1 MFKAILFD
9 LDGTLLNIDMEI
21 FLQYYFMEMISA
33 VKDAGY
39 QEGKKMV
46 EQVFAST
53 GLMINDLSPAV
64 LNEEVFM
71 GDFLPKCK
79 YPEDDVRRFFDH
91 FYEHH
96 FPLLKVH
103 CRPFPGI
110 PEMMQSLFRSGF
122 KVVIA
127 TNPVFPRSAIQQR
140 LEWAGIGDF
149 PYTLITSYEEMH
161 FCKPH
166 IAYYEEISSRIGV
179 APNDC
184 IMVGNDV
191 DEDLPAGLIGMKTFL
206 VEDMLIDKG
215 QSGLVPDWRG
225 KISDM
230 ISFMKKLS

>member
-21 FLQYYFMEMISA
+21 FLQYYFSEMISA
-33 VKDAGY
+33 AQEAGY
-39 QEGKKMV
+39 QDGKKMV
-46 EQVFAST
+46 EQVFNST
-53 GLMINDLSPAV
+53 GLMVNNLSSAV

-71 GDFLPKCK
+71 GDFLPRCK
-79 YPEDDVRRFFDH
+79 YPETEVRGFFDN

-96 FPLLKVH
+96 FPLLQVH
-103 CRPFPGI
+103 CHPFPDI

-140 LEWAGIGDF
+140 LKWAGIGDF
-149 PYTLITSYEEMH
+149 PYTFITSYEEMH

-166 IAYYEEISSRIGV
+166 IEYYEEISSRIGV

-215 QSGLVPDWRG
+215 QSGLIPDWRG

-230 ISFMKKLS
+230 INFMKKLG

>member
-21 FLQYYFMEMISA
+21 FLQYYFMEMIKA
-33 VKDAGY
+33 AQAAGY

-71 GDFLPKCK
+71 GDFLPRCK
-79 YPEDDVRRFFDH
+79 YPEAEVRGFFDY
-91 FYEHH
+91 FYDHH
-96 FPLLKVH
+96 FPLLQVH

-215 QSGLVPDWRG
+215 QSALVPDWRG